1 MPSVSCGSIDG
12 APDFKVCA
20 VSNSNKVC
28 QPRPFPYP
36 GFRLGCLPRE
46 RARDV
51 TLKSARP
58 SGVGREHAPA
68 NGKAA
73 KAPSATGGARPDA
86 NIAGRLR
93 FESFLLELS
102 AFFAKAPTDCVER
115 GVDRWLEKL
124 ARFIGVDRISLWE
137 CDVNCSQ
144 MHLRHVYCV
153 SGFPKASTKIDPAS
167 LPWLIDE
174 FRQGRIVSCERVPDD
189 IPATA
194 VAEREYMRQ
203 LGVKSALGVPVEAG
217 TTIYVATFMSIRG
230 HRKWPENLV
239 RRLHLVA
246 EIFASALGRLRAE
259 RSLLASESGTRAIL
273 KAFPDL
279 IFVLDRDGI
288 FIESHCESYSDLL
301 MPPEEFTGRAMEDV
315 LPAEMARLFRA
326 AFEQAAETHNV
337 VEVDYVLPVKG
348 EQRYFE
354 ARVVQR
360 DDGAMVAVVRNVSE
374 RHRAANKLRDSEQ
387 QFRVAF
393 THSAIGMALVSLE
406 GDLLQVNAALCHM
419 LGYPETELLS
429 MKLQVL
435 TVAED
440 LALDLAYV
448 RKAIAGQI
456 SHYEVEKRYFHR
468 DGRIVWALLTAAL
481 VRDASDKP
489 LYFVSQVHDISE
501 RRQAQMEI
509 DRARLELA
517 HMSRVSLVGQLTTS
531 LAHELAQPITA
542 ITINAAAGLQAIEIG
557 APSETRALFQDIF
570 DDGRRAGKVVK
581 NVMRMLKKDSPPHTR
596 VDLNQLIQEIVHV
609 MRSDLLGHHVNLTM
623 NLDSANSEINGNP
636 VELQQVLLNLMLNAT
651 EAMGSIPV
659 SERFL
664 VISTSV
670 HSDTVE
676 LSVQDTGVGAPP
688 DDMKRIFEPFVT
700 TKGTGVG
707 VGLAI
712 CAQIVSAHK
721 GKLSAENNR
730 EQGMTFRC
738 ILPR

>member
-1 MPSVSCGSIDG
+1 
-12 APDFKVCA
+12 
-20 VSNSNKVC
+20 
-28 QPRPFPYP
+28 
-36 GFRLGCLPRE
+36 
-46 RARDV
+46 
-51 TLKSARP
+51 
-58 SGVGREHAPA
+58 
-68 NGKAA
+68 
-73 KAPSATGGARPDA
+73 
-86 NIAGRLR
+86 
-93 FESFLLELS
+93 
-102 AFFAKAPTDCVER
+102 
-115 GVDRWLEKL
+115 
-124 ARFIGVDRISLWE
+124 
-137 CDVNCSQ
+137 
-144 MHLRHVYCV
+144 
-153 SGFPKASTKIDPAS
+153 
-167 LPWLIDE
+167 
-174 FRQGRIVSCERVPDD
+174 
-189 IPATA
+189 
-194 VAEREYMRQ
+194 
-203 LGVKSALGVPVEAG
+203 
-217 TTIYVATFMSIRG
+217 
-230 HRKWPENLV
+230 
-239 RRLHLVA
+239 
-246 EIFASALGRLRAE
+246 
-259 RSLLASESGTRAIL
+259 
-273 KAFPDL
+273 
-279 IFVLDRDGI
+279 
-288 FIESHCESYSDLL
+288 
-301 MPPEEFTGRAMEDV
+301 
-315 LPAEMARLFRA
+315 
-326 AFEQAAETHNV
+326 V

-348 EQRYFE
+348 EPRYFE
-354 ARVVQR
+354 ARLVQR
-360 DDGAMVAVVRNVSE
+360 DDGAMVTVVRNVSE
-374 RHRAANKLRDSEQ
+374 RHRAASKLRDSEQ

-435 TVAED
+435 TVPED

-581 NVMRMLKKDSPPHTR
+581 NVMRMLKKDNPPHTR